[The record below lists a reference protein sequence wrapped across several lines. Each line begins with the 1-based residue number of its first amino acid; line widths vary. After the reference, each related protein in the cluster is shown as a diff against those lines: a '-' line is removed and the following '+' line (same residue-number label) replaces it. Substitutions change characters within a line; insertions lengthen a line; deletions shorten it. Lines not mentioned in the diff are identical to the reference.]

1 MLVEQNLKFMEM
13 AGHYYRKKV
22 LSKALATLWKN
33 KEQTIR
39 AKYLDNIAYCHLRTR
54 IMKLYMGKL
63 RYYVK
68 IVLPT
73 EQA

>member
-1 MLVEQNLKFMEM
+1 MEM
-13 AGHYYRKKV
+13 ALHYYRKKL

-33 KEQTIR
+33 KEQSIR
-39 AKYLDNIAYCHLRTR
+39 ARYLDEVAYFHLRTR

-68 IVLPT
+68 IVLPS